1 MFYFPFFD
9 VTYLWFV
16 IIPLLISMWASAR
29 VNSTFQ
35 KFSQVTN
42 GRGLTAA
49 QVTRMILDRN
59 ADTVASSAAELS
71 RSGTTRDVR
80 VEQVSGRLT
89 DHFDPRTNTI
99 RLSEGVFGS
108 ASVAAIGVAAH
119 EAGHA
124 AQYAQGYFPI
134 KLRNVLAPVASIASY
149 AALPIV
155 LLGFLFEMFGLVD
168 IGIILYSAVV
178 LFSLITLPVEFNAS
192 RRALST
198 LDSYGILS
206 PEENAA
212 AKKVLSAAAMT
223 YVASTLAAIG
233 SLLRL
238 IAIFGGRRHD

>member
-1 MFYFPFFD
+1 MFFYYPFFD
-9 VTYLWFV
+9 PTYLWFV
-16 IIPLLISMWASAR
+16 IIPLLISVWASAR

-35 KFSQVTN
+35 KFSQMGN
-42 GRGLTAA
+42 ARGLTAA
-49 QVTRMILDRN
+49 QVTRMILDRGPE
-59 ADTVASSAAELS
+59 SAGKGRA
-71 RSGTTRDVR
+71 TREVR

-89 DHFDPRTNTI
+89 DHFDPRSGVI
-99 RLSEGVFGS
+99 RLSDAVFS
-108 ASVAAIGVAAH
+108 STSVAAIGVAAH

-155 LLGFLFEMFGLVD
+155 LFGFLFEMFGLVD
-168 IGIILYSAVV
+168 LGIILYSAVV

-192 RRALST
+192 RRALQT

-238 IAIFGGRRHD
+238 IAIFGGRRND

>member
-1 MFYFPFFD
+1 MLYFPYFD

-16 IIPLLISMWASAR
+16 LIPLLISMWASAK
-29 VNSTFQ
+29 VNSTFN
-35 KFSQVTN
+35 KFSQVSN

-49 QVTRMILDRN
+49 QVTRMILDRSGEAAN
-59 ADTVASSAAELS
+59 SAAELNRN
-71 RSGTTRDVR
+71 RSTRDVR
-80 VEQVSGRLT
+80 VEQVTGRLT

-108 ASVAAIGVAAH
+108 TSVAAIGVAAH

-124 AQYAQGYFPI
+124 VQYAQGYFPI

-192 RRALST
+192 RRALET

-238 IAIFGGRRHD
+238 IAIFGGRRND

>member
-1 MFYFPFFD
+1 MFYYPLFD
-9 VTYLWFV
+9 PTYLWFV

-35 KFSQVTN
+35 KFSQVGN
-42 GRGLTAA
+42 ARGLTAA
-49 QVTRMILDRN
+49 QVTRMILDRS
-59 ADTVASSAAELS
+59 ADSAGSAAELK
-71 RSGTTRDVR
+71 SGRTTRDVR

-89 DHFDPRTNTI
+89 DHFDPRSHTI
-99 RLSEGVFGS
+99 RLSDSVFS
-108 ASVAAIGVAAH
+108 STSVAAIGVAAH

-134 KLRNVLAPVASIASY
+134 RLRNVLAPVASIASY

-155 LLGFLFEMFGLVD
+155 LFGFLFEMFGLVD
-168 IGIILYSAVV
+168 VGIILYSAVV

-192 RRALST
+192 RRALAT

-238 IAIFGGRRHD
+238 IAIFGGRRND